1 MNSIGKIFNFK
12 ILTVTGIITGLG
24 TFFYGQMNE
33 HVKNQNIQIQKISD
47 QFQKNKSQIL
57 SCSKKQEIFILNNE
71 KYTRNLNEILS
82 IIKKI
87 NEKGKVTQQAK
98 DRLSQI
104 IIENK
109 RIENLISTDI
119 SLDIKEC
126 REDVLNHYR
135 QIKIELEIE
144 KAEKSYKLSNN
155 IYSENNSFRNFD
167 ESYKNISQEII
178 NNYFDSDN
186 KKIGTLIEFL
196 EKEINNQEKIEKTD
210 RYDIEAFNHIIRQE
224 EIKIEDE
231 ISKRKNENLF
241 KKWIRSL
248 F

>member
-1 MNSIGKIFNFK
+1 MKYIGQISKV
-12 ILTVTGIITGLG
+12 LMATGVIAGFG
-24 TFFYGQMNE
+24 SFFYSQMNE

-57 SCSKKQEIFILNNE
+57 SCSKKQEMFISNNE
-71 KYTRNLNEILS
+71 KYTKNLNEILL
-82 IIKKI
+82 IEKKI
-87 NEKGKVTQQAK
+87 NEKSKVTQQAK

-104 IIENK
+104 IMENK
-109 RIENLISTDI
+109 RTQNLISTDT

-126 REDVLNHYR
+126 IEDVLNHYR
-135 QIKIELEIE
+135 QIEIELEIE
-144 KAEKSYKLSNN
+144 KAEKSYKSSNN
-155 IYSENNSFRNFD
+155 IYYENNSFRNFN

-196 EKEINNQEKIEKTD
+196 EKEINTREKIEKTN
-210 RYDIEAFNHIIRQE
+210 RSNIEAFNHIIRQE
-224 EIKIEDE
+224 EIKIEGE
-231 ISKRKNENLF
+231 ISKRKNENFF
-241 KKWIRSL
+241 KKWIRSI